1 MAVEPVTEPVKVALS
16 AKRRHLNG
24 SAANGSGDDA
34 DVSVFAW
41 CDGETVFIEL
51 PGVDRV
57 CWSCDLIALLDGIRA
72 TGFRGRT

>member
-1 MAVEPVTEPVKVALS
+1 MAAEPVKVALS
-16 AKRRHLNG
+16 AKRHLK
-24 SAANGSGDDA
+24 GSGGNRTGDA
-34 DVSVFAW
+34 DVSVLAW

-72 TGFRGRT
+72 TGFRGRP